1 MRVHAFVT
9 GRVQGVGFREFTRRE
24 ARRLG
29 VGGYVR
35 NLPDGRV
42 EVVAD
47 GAGRALESLVS
58 VLRAGPPG
66 ARVRGVH
73 VEWSDDHAG
82 SDPSVTMEFSIR

>member
-47 GAGRALESLVS
+47 GGGRALESLVS

-66 ARVRGVH
+66 AWVRDVH
-73 VEWSDDHAG
+73 VEWRDDHADLHPAG
-82 SDPSVTMEFSIR
+82 AVEFSIR